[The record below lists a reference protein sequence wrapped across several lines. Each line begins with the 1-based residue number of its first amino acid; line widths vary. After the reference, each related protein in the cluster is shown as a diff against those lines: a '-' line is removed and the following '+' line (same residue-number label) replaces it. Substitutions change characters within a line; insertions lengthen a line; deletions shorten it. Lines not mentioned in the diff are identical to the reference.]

1 MIKSQD
7 LFSLRLLISGEKK
20 QWIKHGVNVEGF
32 PNASFLTV
40 LSPVMLKLICY
51 FKLCCK
57 HIPFSKGFYFVI
69 KKNKYELQY
78 CSVIKWGCDIVK
90 QSFYTNARPVEA
102 TFVWWP
108 IHKIEAMFL
117 FYYFFLGGGHT
128 IACVST
134 YNTVCSDFFLSP
146 QTSVCLI
153 LADHSIRFLFK

>member
-1 MIKSQD
+1 MQLYFFVVGIYMYFPFFVFQND
-7 LFSLRLLISGEKK
+7 LSLQKYVVLIFDQITRLVFSEIINFWRKK

-78 CSVIKWGCDIVK
+78 CSVIK
-90 QSFYTNARPVEA
+90 
-102 TFVWWP
+102 
-108 IHKIEAMFL
+108 
-117 FYYFFLGGGHT
+117 
-128 IACVST
+128 
-134 YNTVCSDFFLSP
+134 
-146 QTSVCLI
+146 
-153 LADHSIRFLFK
+153 